1 MDALKKMYQS
11 DIFHETNI
19 NRLKG
24 LESTIAVF
32 FKPTP
37 LPE

>member
-11 DIFHETNI
+11 DMFHEANI
-19 NRLKG
+19 NRIKG

-32 FKPTP
+32 LKP
-37 LPE
+37 LPLLE